1 MITVISGT
9 NRLDSNTVILAKY
22 CFDYLHLN
30 YKDGVNFINLQ
41 SLNGIQLNEGMYES
55 GGQDRIIS
63 DLQDQFIVPSSKWLV
78 ISPEY
83 NGSFPGILKLFIDAL
98 SARRYK
104 ETFAGKKAALIGVAS
119 GRAGNLRGM
128 EHLTGLLN
136 YLKVV
141 IMPDKLPVS
150 SVETVVDKDGNIKE
164 VTMNTINLF
173 LDEFM
178 GF

>member
-9 NRLDSNTVILAKY
+9 NRPDSNTVILAKY
-22 CFDYLHLN
+22 CYEYFQNKYEDQ
-30 YKDGVNFINLQ
+30 VAFINLEA
-41 SLNGIQLNEGMYES
+41 LNGLSLHADMYEAK
-55 GGQDRIIS
+55 GQDKLIAEF
-63 DLQDQFIVPSSKWLV
+63 QDAHIVPSSKWLI

-83 NGSFPGILKLFIDAL
+83 NGSFPGVLKLFIDAL

-136 YLKVV
+136 YLKIL
-141 IMPDKLPVS
+141 IMPEKLPVS
-150 SVETVVDKDGNIKE
+150 SIEKVIDTNGVIEKETRDTLDR
-164 VTMNTINLF
+164 F
-173 LDEFM
+173 LDDFLA
-178 GF
+178 F